1 MRNCNRDHKKRRLDH
16 HSFDIIGTT
25 FYISNI
31 KELDQYVILPYRL
44 EIVPDPDEGGYAAQY
59 PELPGCITVGDTMT
73 EVLENA
79 EDAKR
84 AWIAAQLEDGAE
96 IPEPASVR

>member
-1 MRNCNRDHKKRRLDH
+1 MDYSL
-16 HSFDIIGTT
+16 TLLAL
-25 FYISNI
+25 YSNI
-31 KELDQYVILPYRL
+31 RIMISADEYMKLSYRL

-84 AWIAAQLEDGAE
+84 AWIAAQLEDWAE